1 MQRHVN
7 HKVSNQTQQGTE
19 KISKC
24 LGNEITLITNRH
36 LYFICKSILKYILNK
51 LEGKSASTILKAW
64 YMKTNKTN
72 MQRKKMVC
80 SFLCGGCLLFAPF
93 VSIFRTSPYHELR
106 VMQTEKKVIFSCY
119 CWLYFFMTGYTRY
132 PS

>member
-24 LGNEITLITNRH
+24 LGNEITLITNRY

-72 MQRKKMVC
+72 MQRKNGVFFSLWGLFVVC
-80 SFLCGGCLLFAPF
+80 SFCFNF
-93 VSIFRTSPYHELR
+93 
-106 VMQTEKKVIFSCY
+106 
-119 CWLYFFMTGYTRY
+119 
-132 PS
+132 

>member
-24 LGNEITLITNRH
+24 LGNEITLITNRY
-36 LYFICKSILKYILNK
+36 LYFRCKSILKYILNK

-64 YMKTNKTN
+64 YMKTSKTD
-72 MQRKKMVC
+72 MQRKKWCVLFFVGVVC
-80 SFLCGGCLLFAPF
+80 CLLVLF
-93 VSIFRTSPYHELR
+93 
-106 VMQTEKKVIFSCY
+106 
-119 CWLYFFMTGYTRY
+119 YFLGQALIIY
-132 PS
+132 SG